1 MKYFIWRRR
10 RRLVPRRASARE
22 MEMGRRV
29 APQHALAGE
38 GVNERQIEL
47 PSHPSLTSAR
57 DGEEGGIT
65 EREGDRWRTR
75 SMEMR
80 PDAAA
85 KHVRSKSKMISLK
98 LFSSVSQFAHSN
110 DVTDCPIRHH
120 SIHSLP
126 RFRRRRFPRLER
138 PQISHRF
145 SSSWSSSSSATLS
158 CGLSQSVGCLSARQR
173 NRFLK
178 IHNRRTDAEAF
189 GLFPSPSP

>member
-29 APQHALAGE
+29 APPHALAGE

-57 DGEEGGIT
+57 DGEEGRDHREG
-65 EREGDRWRTR
+65 EREIGGAR

-85 KHVRSKSKMISLK
+85 KHVRSGKFKMISLE

-126 RFRRRRFPRLER
+126 RFRLRFPRLER

-158 CGLSQSVGCLSARQR
+158 CGLSQSVACLHDRVID
-173 NRFLK
+173 F
-178 IHNRRTDAEAF
+178 
-189 GLFPSPSP
+189 

>member
-1 MKYFIWRRR
+1 
-10 RRLVPRRASARE
+10 
-22 MEMGRRV
+22 MGRRV
-29 APQHALAGE
+29 APPHALAGE

-65 EREGDRWRTR
+65 EREGDRRRTEHGNEAR
-75 SMEMR
+75 CGCQTR
-80 PDAAA
+80 AVRR
-85 KHVRSKSKMISLK
+85 VRSKCKMISME

-126 RFRRRRFPRLER
+126 RFRRRFPRLER

-145 SSSWSSSSSATLS
+145 SSSWSSSSATLS
-158 CGLSQSVGCLSARQR
+158 CGLSQSVV
-173 NRFLK
+173 
-178 IHNRRTDAEAF
+178 RRSVACTTE
-189 GLFPSPSP
+189 